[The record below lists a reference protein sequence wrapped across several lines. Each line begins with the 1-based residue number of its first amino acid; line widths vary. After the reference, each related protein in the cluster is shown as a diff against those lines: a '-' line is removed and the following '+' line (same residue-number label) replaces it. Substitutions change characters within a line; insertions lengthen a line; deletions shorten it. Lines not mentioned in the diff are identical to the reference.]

1 MIYPLIV
8 ALIVLWGF
16 FMVGPY
22 FVVQYIVSFPVL
34 QSSRWGRER
43 LLLYF
48 NCFLMSCVSIL
59 WLLLTLLWVRLQCV
73 MWYFLVLF
81 TFFNITP
88 DFTDIFY

>member
-1 MIYPLIV
+1 
-8 ALIVLWGF
+8 
-16 FMVGPY
+16 MVGPY

-43 LLLYF
+43 WLLYF

-59 WLLLTLLWVRLQCV
+59 WLLLTVLGVRLQCV
-73 MWYFLVLF
+73 IVVFPGLIH
-81 TFFNITP
+81 FFNITP